1 MEKIKFEQ
9 CPYCKSTNIAVGY
22 QLGAGQMFADLY
34 AYQSSADCSSIEH
47 LICKDCNSILHSRVT
62 KTQMFHP
69 YTLAR
74 QEELYDYIERN
85 GILLCNANENLPSL
99 CSLGYEMENIIGLI
113 ELHKVFYCKAYKK
126 RSTYLSVKAYQLL
139 KRCRSAKELTPEAK
153 DIYQAMNKF
162 EYVDRDEFRQ
172 SFSMDKKT
180 FDKAFD
186 LLLENLYITAFAGKR
201 LNSSWYTYLYCSA
214 QRFEKEISGLHY
226 NGDPREAL
234 RTLVGRNMSERDFIN
249 LIK

>member
-34 AYQSSADCSSIEH
+34 AYQSSGECSGIEH
-47 LICKDCNSILHSRVT
+47 LICKDCHSILHSRVT
-62 KTQMFHP
+62 KTDMFHP

-74 QEELYDYIERN
+74 QEELNEYLESN
-85 GILLCNANENLPSL
+85 GILLCNSNEDLPSL

-139 KRCRSAKELTPEAK
+139 KRCKTGKELYPEAIE
-153 DIYQAMNKF
+153 IYNAMKKF
-162 EYVDRDEFRQ
+162 EYVDRDDFRL
-172 SFSMDKKT
+172 SFSMDKKV

-186 LLLENLYITAFAGKR
+186 FLLENLYITAFAGKR
-201 LNSSWYTYLYCSA
+201 LNANWYSYLYCSA
-214 QRFEKEISGLHY
+214 KRWEQEVVGLHY

-234 RTLVGRNMSERDFIN
+234 HKLVGRNMKDKDFMN
-249 LIK
+249 FSK